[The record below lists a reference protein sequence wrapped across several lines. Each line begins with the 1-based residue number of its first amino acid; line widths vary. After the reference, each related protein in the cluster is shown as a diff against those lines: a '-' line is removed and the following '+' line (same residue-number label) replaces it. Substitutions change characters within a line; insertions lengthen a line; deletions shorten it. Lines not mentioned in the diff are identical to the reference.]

1 MVGEPLSDVE
11 VENHMLKK
19 EIASLNHEIQSI
31 IHRSK
36 DAQEGWNMIIFSKNT
51 RIQNQIFFLISKMM
65 WSMQRSST

>member
-1 MVGEPLSDVE
+1 MGGEPLSDVE

-36 DAQEGWNMIIFSKNT
+36 DAQEGWNMILY
-51 RIQNQIFFLISKMM
+51 FLKGRENEIKLFI
-65 WSMQRSST
+65 